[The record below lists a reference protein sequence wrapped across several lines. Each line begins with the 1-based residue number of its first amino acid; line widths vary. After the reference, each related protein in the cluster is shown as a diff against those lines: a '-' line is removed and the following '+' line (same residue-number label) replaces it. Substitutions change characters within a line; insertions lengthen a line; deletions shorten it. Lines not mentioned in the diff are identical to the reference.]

1 MLRLNPTSLKLFV
14 RVVEEGT
21 IAGAAESEHIAA
33 AAVSKRLSEIEA
45 TLGVA
50 LLMRTNKGVEPTAAG
65 SALLT
70 LARRA
75 LHELEQIPVQM
86 QSYASGV
93 SGVVRVSASMS
104 AITQFL
110 PADIKSFLT
119 AYPGVQL
126 HLEEKLSSAAA
137 KAVAENSADIGIFTD
152 TPHGA
157 QVETFQYHTDRLVLC
172 VPKGHRFAAKTE
184 LSFAQTLDEDIVG
197 MHSGSAIGLQLS
209 RAASLAQRMFNLRIQ
224 VTSFDAL
231 CMMIS
236 CGLGIGVLPKAVA
249 RRNAAKLDI
258 ALVNLSDAWA
268 HREFKI
274 CVRASE
280 TLPVAVRLLVEHLKE
295 SARLAATHEV

>member
-1 MLRLNPTSLKLFV
+1 MYFSLHFDLREVENDINGGGKLKYAATWHAVKALINDAAITKNDALDNLVATSPKSLKTCHMLRLNPTSLKLFV

-33 AAVSKRLSEIEA
+33 AAVSKRLSEIETA
-45 TLGVA
+45 LGLA
-50 LLMRTNKGVEPTAAG
+50 LLTRTNKGVEPTAAG

-137 KAVAENSADIGIFTD
+137 KAVAENAADIGIFTD

-172 VPKGHRFAAKTE
+172 VPKSHQLASKTE
-184 LSFAQTLDEDIVG
+184 VSFAQTLDEDIVG

-224 VTSFDAL
+224 VTRDRKS
-231 CMMIS
+231 
-236 CGLGIGVLPKAVA
+236 VV
-249 RRNAAKLDI
+249 
-258 ALVNLSDAWA
+258 
-268 HREFKI
+268 
-274 CVRASE
+274 
-280 TLPVAVRLLVEHLKE
+280 
-295 SARLAATHEV
+295 